1 MTTSDP
7 LDLPVEEQA
16 LQVRG
21 SNYVPV
27 AVDPS
32 TGLVSQDEE
41 IESSAESFLAELNK
55 LEATKTLTLA
65 LRPKKKRK
73 TSEPIDERKREQKD
87 EEDGNSSGGSVYY
100 SNSSQEEEALYQKQ
114 CTEIAQKFRVAI
126 GSPTLAGKNRGRM
139 LRHGKIHEP
148 ESQPRSKSPSPETD
162 VDLKTETSSDC
173 TDVSWML
180 DTGMLELGE
189 TDLIFDSEGRS
200 GGGPQATNLE
210 RVMDEEAEGD
220 EAENAKRR
228 LVRGGLKK
236 ILCGIPAEG
245 GSHVEIKKKKITQ
258 RGQDGK
264 DSDRGHEL
272 RDITLAA
279 AATGAIVA
287 GLWMAEQRR
296 YGS

>member
-1 MTTSDP
+1 MATSEP
-7 LDLPVEEQA
+7 LDPSVDEQA

-21 SNYVPV
+21 INYVAV

-32 TGLVSQDEE
+32 TGQVSQDEE

-73 TSEPIDERKREQKD
+73 ISEPNDEGKIERKD
-87 EEDGNSSGGSVYY
+87 EEDGNNSGDSVYY
-100 SNSSQEEEALYQKQ
+100 SNSSEEEEELYQKE
-114 CTEIAQKFRVAI
+114 CAEIAKKFRTAT
-126 GSPTLAGKNRGRM
+126 GSLTLTGESRGRI
-139 LRHGKIHEP
+139 LRLGKIN
-148 ESQPRSKSPSPETD
+148 ESQAQPRSKSPSPETD
-162 VDLKTETSSDC
+162 VDLKTESSSDC
-173 TDVSWML
+173 TDVSWIL

-189 TDLIFDSEGRS
+189 TDLIFDSEGQISR
-200 GGGPQATNLE
+200 GRQATNLE
-210 RVMDEEAEGD
+210 RVNEEVEGD
-220 EAENAKRR
+220 GAEMTKPR

-245 GSHVEIKKKKITQ
+245 DSYVEIKKMKITQ
-258 RGQDGK
+258 RDQDGN
-264 DSDRGHEL
+264 DSNRGHDL
-272 RDITLAA
+272 RDIALAA

-287 GLWMAEQRR
+287 GIWMAEQRK

>member
-1 MTTSDP
+1 MATSEP
-7 LDLPVEEQA
+7 LHPPVDEQA
-16 LQVRG
+16 LPVRG
-21 SNYVPV
+21 CNYVAG

-32 TGLVSQDEE
+32 TAQASQDEE

-73 TSEPIDERKREQKD
+73 KSEPIDEAKKEQKG

-100 SNSSQEEEALYQKQ
+100 SNSSQEEEALYQKE
-114 CTEIAQKFRVAI
+114 CAEIAQRFRVAT
-126 GSPTLAGKNRGRM
+126 GSLTLASKSRGRM
-139 LRHGKIHEP
+139 LRRGKIHESQ
-148 ESQPRSKSPSPETD
+148 SQPRSKSPSPETD
-162 VDLKTETSSDC
+162 VDLKTDSSSDF

-200 GGGPQATNLE
+200 GGPQPTTLE
-210 RVMDEEAEGD
+210 RVVDEEVEGD
-220 EAENAKRR
+220 GAEMTKPR

-245 GSHVEIKKKKITQ
+245 ESHIEVKKKKITQ
-258 RGQDGK
+258 WEKGGS
-264 DSDRGHEL
+264 DSNRGHEL

-279 AATGAIVA
+279 AATGALVA

-296 YGS
+296 YGG

>member
-1 MTTSDP
+1 MATSDP
-7 LDLPVEEQA
+7 LDPLVEGQT

-21 SNYVPV
+21 SNYVAV

-32 TGLVSQDEE
+32 TSLVSQDEE

-55 LEATKTLTLA
+55 LEATKTFTLA

-73 TSEPIDERKREQKD
+73 TGEPIDEGKNEQKD
-87 EEDGNSSGGSVYY
+87 EEDGNSSGGSIYY

-114 CTEIAQKFRVAI
+114 CAEIAQKFRVAT
-126 GSPTLAGKNRGRM
+126 GSLTLAGKNRGRM
-139 LRHGKIHEP
+139 LRRGKTHESQ
-148 ESQPRSKSPSPETD
+148 SQPRSKSPSPETD
-162 VDLKTETSSDC
+162 VDLKTGTSSDC

-189 TDLIFDSEGRS
+189 TDLIFDSEGGS
-200 GGGPQATNLE
+200 GGPQPTNLE
-210 RVMDEEAEGD
+210 RVMDEKVEGD
-220 EAENAKRR
+220 EEKTKRR

-236 ILCGIPAEG
+236 ILSGISAEG
-245 GSHVEIKKKKITQ
+245 EPYIEIKKKKTTS
-258 RGQDGK
+258 RDYDGT
-264 DSDRGHEL
+264 DSNRGHEL
-272 RDITLAA
+272 RNIALAA

-296 YGS
+296 YGN